1 MRRFLVTLGVMV
13 LVLMAGVPARADRV
27 DDLCRSLTTDPS
39 WRVRLQAAVVLGK
52 LKDTRA
58 VPSLL
63 RALTDENE
71 TVRGLT
77 AQVLGDIG
85 DESARGGLERAR
97 HDSSQWVRDK
107 ASVALSMLQRSEPPP
122 SRAPGLASSTAG
134 AGKGGLH
141 VEVGGI
147 GVKAKHVAPQLAS
160 HLRELIIRQLEKTP
174 GLTLEG
180 KPLSGF
186 LIDSSITNVSRRTT
200 DEWVEITCE
209 ISFVVGRL
217 PSRAMVMMTS
227 GGATVQAPRV
237 GLRPEKEQALQI
249 DALEGAVEGAHQN
262 LVAYIKGQRS
272 NN

>member
-1 MRRFLVTLGVMV
+1 MCRAFLTSVLILGMLTLS
-13 LVLMAGVPARADRV
+13 APAHADRV

-52 LKDTRA
+52 LKDARA

-63 RALTDENE
+63 RALGDENE
-71 TVRGLT
+71 TVRGLS
-77 AQVLGDIG
+77 AQVLGELG
-85 DESARGGLERAR
+85 
-97 HDSSQWVRDK
+97 DSSAKAALQRSKRDPSAFVRDK
-107 ASVALSMLQRSEPPP
+107 AEAALARLSTPEP
-122 SRAPGLASSTAG
+122 AHGGGGNG
-134 AGKGGLH
+134 ALH
-141 VEVGGI
+141 VEIGGI
-147 GVKAKHVAPQLAS
+147 GVKAQHVSPQMAIRLKEFII
-160 HLRELIIRQLEKTP
+160 RELNKTP

-180 KPLSGF
+180 KPISGF

-200 DEWVEITCE
+200 PEWVEITCE

-237 GLRPEKEQALQI
+237 GLRPERELALQL

-272 NN
+272 AN

>member
-1 MRRFLVTLGVMV
+1 VSNVCRVFLTSV
-13 LVLMAGVPARADRV
+13 LIIGILTASPPVRADRV

-52 LKDTRA
+52 LKDARA

-63 RALTDENE
+63 RALSDENE
-71 TVRGLT
+71 TVRGLS
-77 AQVLGDIG
+77 AQVLGDLG
-85 DESARGGLERAR
+85 DGSAKSPLERAQR
-97 HDSSQWVRDK
+97 DSSTFVREK
-107 ASVALSMLQRSEPPP
+107 ATAALARLSTP
-122 SRAPGLASSTAG
+122 APDTSGHPAAAKG
-134 AGKGGLH
+134 ALH
-141 VEVGGI
+141 VEIGGI
-147 GVKAKHVAPQLAS
+147 GVKAQHVAPQMAIRLKEFII
-160 HLRELIIRQLEKTP
+160 RELNKTP

-180 KPLSGF
+180 KPMSGF

-200 DEWVEITCE
+200 PEWVEITCE

-237 GLRPEKEQALQI
+237 GLRPERELALQI

-272 NN
+272 AN

>member
-1 MRRFLVTLGVMV
+1 MCRAFVTSVLILGMLTVS
-13 LVLMAGVPARADRV
+13 APAHADRV

-52 LKDTRA
+52 LKDARA

-63 RALTDENE
+63 RALGDENE
-71 TVRGLT
+71 TVRGLS
-77 AQVLGDIG
+77 AQVLGELG
-85 DESARGGLERAR
+85 DPSAKSALERAKR
-97 HDSSQWVRDK
+97 DPSTFVRDK
-107 ASVALSMLQRSEPPP
+107 AEA
-122 SRAPGLASSTAG
+122 ALASLSKPAPSEARGSGSPNG
-134 AGKGGLH
+134 ALH
-141 VEVGGI
+141 VEIGGI
-147 GVKAKHVAPQLAS
+147 GVKAQHVSPQMAIRLKEFII
-160 HLRELIIRQLEKTP
+160 RELNKTP

-180 KPLSGF
+180 KPISGF

-200 DEWVEITCE
+200 PEWVEITCE

-237 GLRPEKEQALQI
+237 GLRPERELALQL

-272 NN
+272 AN

>member
-1 MRRFLVTLGVMV
+1 MIV
-13 LVLMAGVPARADRV
+13 LLTASLPARADRV

-58 VPSLL
+58 VPSLM
-63 RALTDENE
+63 RALSDENE
-71 TVRGLT
+71 TVRGLA
-77 AQVLGDIG
+77 AQVLGELHDQ
-85 DESARGGLERAR
+85 SARAALERAR
-97 HDSSQWVRDK
+97 RDPSSFVRDK
-107 ASVALSMLQRSEPPP
+107 AVTAIARLNSGPPP
-122 SRAPGLASSTAG
+122 ETEQAATSGG
-134 AGKGGLH
+134 GKSGLH

-147 GVKAKHVAPQLAS
+147 GVKAAHVAPQMATR
-160 HLRELIIRQLEKTP
+160 LREFIIRELEKTP

-200 DEWVEITCE
+200 PEWVEITCE

-237 GLRPEKEQALQI
+237 GLRPEREQALQI

-272 NN
+272 SN

>member
-1 MRRFLVTLGVMV
+1 MCRAFLTSV
-13 LVLMAGVPARADRV
+13 LIIGILTASSPARADRV

-52 LKDTRA
+52 LKDARA

-63 RALTDENE
+63 RALSDENE
-71 TVRGLT
+71 TVRGLA
-77 AQVLGDIG
+77 AQVLGELG
-85 DESARGGLERAR
+85 DGSAKSPLERAQR
-97 HDSSQWVRDK
+97 DPSTFVREK
-107 ASVALSMLQRSEPPP
+107 ATAALARLSTP
-122 SRAPGLASSTAG
+122 APETGHPAAAKG
-134 AGKGGLH
+134 ALH
-141 VEVGGI
+141 VEIGGI
-147 GVKAKHVAPQLAS
+147 GVKAQHVAPQMAMRLKEFII
-160 HLRELIIRQLEKTP
+160 RELNKTP

-180 KPLSGF
+180 KPMSGF

-200 DEWVEITCE
+200 PEWVEITCE

-237 GLRPEKEQALQI
+237 GLRPEREQALQI

-272 NN
+272 AN

>member
-1 MRRFLVTLGVMV
+1 VCRAFVTSVLILG
-13 LVLMAGVPARADRV
+13 LLTASAPARADRV

-52 LKDTRA
+52 LKDARA

-63 RALTDENE
+63 RALGDENE
-71 TVRGLT
+71 TVRGLS
-77 AQVLGDIG
+77 AQVLGELG
-85 DESARGGLERAR
+85 DASAKSSLERSKRDPSAF
-97 HDSSQWVRDK
+97 VRDK
-107 ASVALSMLQRSEPPP
+107 AVAALARLSEP
-122 SRAPGLASSTAG
+122 SDAHAG
-134 AGKGGLH
+134 GGNGALH

-147 GVKAKHVAPQLAS
+147 GVKAQHVSPQMAIRLKEFII
-160 HLRELIIRQLEKTP
+160 RELNKTP

-180 KPLSGF
+180 KPISGF
-186 LIDSSITNVSRRTT
+186 LIDSSITNVSRRMTP
-200 DEWVEITCE
+200 EWVEITCE

-237 GLRPEKEQALQI
+237 GLRPERELALQL

-272 NN
+272 AN

>member
-1 MRRFLVTLGVMV
+1 MTSVLILGMLTVS
-13 LVLMAGVPARADRV
+13 APAHADRV

-52 LKDTRA
+52 LKDERA

-63 RALTDENE
+63 RGLADENE
-71 TVRGLT
+71 TVRGLS
-77 AQVLGDIG
+77 AQVLGELG
-85 DESARGGLERAR
+85 DPSAKSALERAKR
-97 HDSSQWVRDK
+97 DPSTFVRDK
-107 ASVALSMLQRSEPPP
+107 AMAALASLSRPP
-122 SRAPGLASSTAG
+122 SEAHG
-134 AGKGGLH
+134 AGGGNGALH
-141 VEVGGI
+141 VEIGGI
-147 GVKAKHVAPQLAS
+147 GVKAPHVSPQMAIRLKEFII
-160 HLRELIIRQLEKTP
+160 RELNKTP

-180 KPLSGF
+180 KPISGF
-186 LIDSSITNVSRRTT
+186 LIDSSITNVSRRMTP
-200 DEWVEITCE
+200 EWVEITCE

-237 GLRPEKEQALQI
+237 GLRPEREQALQI

-272 NN
+272 AN